1 MGFSVSGSM
10 AGVQNNGY
18 VYGNN
23 GNNGSSGSRRSIE
36 SELTKLN
43 KQRDDYERQKKES
56 GSYELDGRIANLE
69 KRINDLQKRLNS
81 LKEKT
86 EKLDDGECQTCKNRK
101 YQDGSDDPGVSFKSP
116 GKIDPASAEAVVRS
130 HEYEH
135 VNHNQAKASRED
147 REVIYQSVIIKHGIC
162 PECGDTY
169 VTGGET
175 TTVTKKAADD
185 RFSAGL
191 KDSEQGKVMNLLV

>member
-23 GNNGSSGSRRSIE
+23 GNNGSSGSRRSVE

-43 KQRDDYERQKKES
+43 KQLDDYERQKKES
-56 GSYELDGRIANLE
+56 GSYELDSRIANLE

-81 LKEKT
+81 LKEKND
-86 EKLDDGECQTCKNRK
+86 ELDNGECQTCKNRK

-147 REVIYQSVIIKHGIC
+147 REVVYQSVIIKHGIC

>member
-10 AGVQNNGY
+10 AGVRNDGYINGY
-18 VYGNN
+18 
-23 GNNGSSGSRRSIE
+23 NGSVGGSRCSVE

-86 EKLDDGECQTCKNRK
+86 DESDDGECQTCKNRK

-116 GKIDPASAEAVVRS
+116 GKINPASAEAVVRS

-191 KDSEQGKVMNLLV
+191 KDKEQGKVMNLLV

>member
-191 KDSEQGKVMNLLV
+191 KDKEQGKVINLLV

>member
-23 GNNGSSGSRRSIE
+23 GNNGSSGSRRSVE

-86 EKLDDGECQTCKNRK
+86 DELDDGECQTCKNRK

-147 REVIYQSVIIKHGIC
+147 REVVYQSVIIKHGIC

>member
-23 GNNGSSGSRRSIE
+23 GNNGSSGSRRSVE

-81 LKEKT
+81 LKEKND
-86 EKLDDGECQTCKNRK
+86 ELDNGECQTCKNRK

-135 VNHNQAKASRED
+135 VNRNQAKASRED

-175 TTVTKKAADD
+175 TTVTKKASDD

-191 KDSEQGKVMNLLV
+191 KDSEQGKVMNLIV